1 MNRNFAWDE
10 LSISAENSFTTR
22 RIAEELC
29 GDIYIARDN
38 DSAFCV
44 LIQHSEDLRKLFLKH
59 RVDLRAIHLDYRH
72 LETGKSIY
80 TLLLKLKDD
89 ELLDYFDQFIWFVL
103 QGLKHCKNEKDL
115 VGGVLAKLKIWKKF
129 LSSSREGKLTEE
141 QIRGLLAEMYL
152 LDQLLD
158 QFPHDYEKILQGWYG
173 PQRLHHDF
181 LYKDLA
187 IEVKS
192 VSSTD
197 KRHVRIS
204 SLSQLDSTVSRL
216 FLSIYAVIKSPENLR
231 EKVNL
236 NTLFQ
241 RIMAKLDFHERDV
254 FEHKL
259 IECNYIPD
267 SYYDNYN
274 YIVRLINF
282 YEVKDGF
289 PKLDSS
295 LIPLGILN
303 VTYDLDLNIIDSYKY
318 ENLFTD
324 VGNAL

>member
-1 MNRNFAWDE
+1 MNRNFAWEE
-10 LSISAENSFTTR
+10 LTISAENSFTTR

-29 GDIYIARDN
+29 SNLYIARDHEG
-38 DSAFCV
+38 AFCV
-44 LIQHSEDLRKLFLKH
+44 LIQHSEDLRKLFLRHK
-59 RVDLRAIHLDYRH
+59 VDLRAIYLDYRQ
-72 LETGKSIY
+72 LDSGKS
-80 TLLLKLKDD
+80 TFLLLLKLKDD
-89 ELLDYFDQFIWFVL
+89 QLLDYFDQFIWFVI
-103 QGLKHCKNEKDL
+103 QGLKHSKNEKDL
-115 VGGVLAKLKIWKKF
+115 VSGILVKLKIWKNF

-152 LDQLLD
+152 LEQLLD
-158 QFPHDYEKILQGWYG
+158 QFPQDDEKILQGWYG
-173 PQRLHHDF
+173 PQRLQHDF

-197 KRHVRIS
+197 KRHIRIS

-216 FLSIYAVIKSPENLR
+216 FLSVYAVIRSPENLK

-236 NTLFQ
+236 NTIFQ
-241 RIMAKLDFHERDV
+241 RILAKLGFQERDI
-254 FEHKL
+254 FERKL

-274 YIVRLINF
+274 YIIRPINN
-282 YEVKDGF
+282 YEVKVDF
-289 PKLDSS
+289 PRLHSG

-303 VTYDLDLNIIDSYKY
+303 VTYDLDLNIIDSYKI
-318 ENLFTD
+318 ESFFSD

>member
-1 MNRNFAWDE
+1 MNRNFEWDE
-10 LSISAENSFTTR
+10 LTVSAENSFTTR
-22 RIAEELC
+22 RIAEDLC
-29 GDIYIARDN
+29 VDLYIARDHEG
-38 DSAFCV
+38 AFCV

-72 LETGKSIY
+72 LETGKSTFI
-80 TLLLKLKDD
+80 LLLKLNDD
-89 ELLDYFDQFIWFVL
+89 QLLDYFDQFIWFVL
-103 QGLKHCKNEKDL
+103 QGLKHCKKEKDF
-115 VGGVLAKLKIWKKF
+115 VGGILAKLKIWKNF

-158 QFPHDYEKILQGWYG
+158 QFPHDYEKILHGWYG
-173 PQRLHHDF
+173 PQRLQHDF

-197 KRHVRIS
+197 KRHIRIS

-216 FLSIYAVIKSPENLR
+216 LLSVYAVIRSPENIK
-231 EKVNL
+231 EKFNL
-236 NTLFQ
+236 NTLSQ
-241 RIMAKLDFHERDV
+241 RIIVKLCFHERDI
-254 FEHKL
+254 FERKL

-267 SYYDNYN
+267 SFYDDYN
-274 YIVRLINF
+274 YIIRPINN
-282 YEVKDGF
+282 YEVKGDF
-289 PKLDSS
+289 PRLHSG

-303 VTYDLDLNIIDSYKY
+303 VTYDLDLNIIDSYKS
-318 ENLFTD
+318 ESFFSD
-324 VGNAL
+324 VGSAL

>member
-10 LSISAENSFTTR
+10 LTVSAENSFTTR

-29 GDIYIARDN
+29 ADLYIARDCEG
-38 DSAFCV
+38 AFCI

-59 RVDLRAIHLDYRH
+59 RVDLRAIDLDYRH
-72 LETGKSIY
+72 LETGKNTFI
-80 TLLLKLKDD
+80 LLLKLKDD
-89 ELLDYFDQFIWFVL
+89 QLLDYFDQFIWFVL

-158 QFPHDYEKILQGWYG
+158 QFPQDYEKILQGWYG
-173 PQRLHHDF
+173 PQRLQHDF

-197 KRHVRIS
+197 KRHIRIS

-216 FLSIYAVIKSPENLR
+216 FLSVYAVIRSPENLK
-231 EKVNL
+231 EKINL
-236 NTLFQ
+236 NTLSQ
-241 RIMAKLDFHERDV
+241 RIMAKLSFHERDI
-254 FEHKL
+254 FERKL

-274 YIVRLINF
+274 YIIRPINN
-282 YEVKDGF
+282 YEVKGDF
-289 PKLDSS
+289 PRIHSG

-303 VTYDLDLNIIDSYKY
+303 VTYDLDLNIIDSYKN
-318 ENLFTD
+318 EIFLSD